1 MGTGKEEGNQQM
13 GCSRSQV
20 EEEGVVRSKDLKT
33 KHESWT
39 WGVGQSLGGPERGHF
54 SGATKTR
61 VSAVGREV
69 IWV

>member
-20 EEEGVVRSKDLKT
+20 QEEGVARSKELRT
-33 KHESWT
+33 KHESW
-39 WGVGQSLGGPERGHF
+39 GAGQSLGGPERGHF
-54 SGATKTR
+54 SGAMKTR
-61 VSAVGREV
+61 VSTVGREV

>member
-20 EEEGVVRSKDLKT
+20 EEEGVVRSKDLRT

-39 WGVGQSLGGPERGHF
+39 WGAGQSLGGL
-54 SGATKTR
+54 
-61 VSAVGREV
+61 REV
-69 IWV
+69 ISVVP